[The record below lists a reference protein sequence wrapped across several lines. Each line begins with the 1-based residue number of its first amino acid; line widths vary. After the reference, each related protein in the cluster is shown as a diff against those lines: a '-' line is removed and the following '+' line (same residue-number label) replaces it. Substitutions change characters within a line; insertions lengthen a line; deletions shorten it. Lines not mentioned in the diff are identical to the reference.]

1 MEIRLLQ
8 GVYTMNEYL
17 KNRLSRIHNDLYLS
31 LITIDQA
38 LSKEQATIELAHELS
53 RLLNQMESGSH
64 LKQDLKEA
72 EAEAYRQ
79 VEEGVTHD

>member
-1 MEIRLLQ
+1 
-8 GVYTMNEYL
+8 MNEYL
-17 KNRLSRIHNDLYLS
+17 KNHLSRIHDNLYLS

-53 RLLNQMESGSH
+53 RLLTQMETGSH

>member
-1 MEIRLLQ
+1 
-8 GVYTMNEYL
+8 MNEYF
-17 KNRLSRIHNDLYLS
+17 KNRLVRVHDSLYLS

-38 LSKEQATIELAHELS
+38 LSEEQATIELAHELS

-72 EAEAYRQ
+72 EREAYRQ
-79 VEEGVTHD
+79 VEEGVTND

>member
-1 MEIRLLQ
+1 MEIILLQ

-17 KNRLSRIHNDLYLS
+17 KNRLVRIHDSLYLS
-31 LITIDQA
+31 LIIIDQA
-38 LSKEQATIELAHELS
+38 LSEEQATIELAHELS

-79 VEEGVTHD
+79 VEEGVNHD

>member
-1 MEIRLLQ
+1 
-8 GVYTMNEYL
+8 MNEYL
-17 KNRLSRIHNDLYLS
+17 KNRLVRVHDSLYLS
-31 LITIDQA
+31 LRTIDQA
-38 LSKEQATIELAHELS
+38 LSEEQATIELAHELS

-72 EAEAYRQ
+72 EQEAYRQ

>member
-1 MEIRLLQ
+1 
-8 GVYTMNEYL
+8 MNEYL

>member
-1 MEIRLLQ
+1 
-8 GVYTMNEYL
+8 MNDCL
-17 KNRLSRIHNDLYLS
+17 KNQLVRIHDNLYLP
-31 LITIDQA
+31 LRTIDQA
-38 LSKEQATIELAHELS
+38 LSEEQATIELAQELS

-64 LKQDLKEA
+64 LTKDLKEA

>member
-1 MEIRLLQ
+1 
-8 GVYTMNEYL
+8 MNEYL
-17 KNRLSRIHNDLYLS
+17 KNRLARIHDSLYLS

-38 LSKEQATIELAHELS
+38 LSEEQATIELAHELS

>member
-1 MEIRLLQ
+1 
-8 GVYTMNEYL
+8 MNDYL
-17 KNRLSRIHNDLYLS
+17 KNHLSRIYDNLYLS
-31 LITIDQA
+31 LNVIDHA
-38 LSKEQATIELAHELS
+38 LSDEQASIALAHELS

-72 EAEAYRQ
+72 EKEAYRE

>member
-1 MEIRLLQ
+1 
-8 GVYTMNEYL
+8 MNEYL
-17 KNRLSRIHNDLYLS
+17 KNRLARIHDSLYLS

-53 RLLNQMESGSH
+53 RLLTQMDRGSR

>member
-1 MEIRLLQ
+1 
-8 GVYTMNEYL
+8 MNEYL
-17 KNRLSRIHNDLYLS
+17 KNRLSRINDSLYLS

-53 RLLNQMESGSH
+53 RLLTQMDRGSR

>member
-1 MEIRLLQ
+1 
-8 GVYTMNEYL
+8 MNEYL
-17 KNRLSRIHNDLYLS
+17 KNHLARIHDSLYLS

-79 VEEGVTHD
+79 VEESFTHY

>member
-1 MEIRLLQ
+1 
-8 GVYTMNEYL
+8 MNEYL
-17 KNRLSRIHNDLYLS
+17 KNSLARIHDSLYLS

-38 LSKEQATIELAHELS
+38 LSGEKVTIELAHELS

-72 EAEAYRQ
+72 EREAYRQ
-79 VEEGVTHD
+79 VEEGANHD

>member
-1 MEIRLLQ
+1 
-8 GVYTMNEYL
+8 MNEYL
-17 KNRLSRIHNDLYLS
+17 KNSLARIHDSLYLS

-38 LSKEQATIELAHELS
+38 LSEEQATIELAHELS
-53 RLLNQMESGSH
+53 RLLNQMENGSH

-79 VEEGVTHD
+79 VEEGVNHD

>member
-1 MEIRLLQ
+1 
-8 GVYTMNEYL
+8 MNEYL
-17 KNRLSRIHNDLYLS
+17 KNRLSRIHDDLYLS

-53 RLLNQMESGSH
+53 RLLTQMDRGSR

>member
-1 MEIRLLQ
+1 
-8 GVYTMNEYL
+8 MNEYL
-17 KNRLSRIHNDLYLS
+17 KNRLVRVHDSLYLS

-38 LSKEQATIELAHELS
+38 LSEEQATIELAHELS

-72 EAEAYRQ
+72 EREAYRQ

>member
-1 MEIRLLQ
+1 
-8 GVYTMNEYL
+8 MNEYL
-17 KNRLSRIHNDLYLS
+17 KNRLSRIHDDLYLS

-38 LSKEQATIELAHELS
+38 LSKEQATIGLAHELS
-53 RLLNQMESGSH
+53 RLLNKMESGSH

-79 VEEGVTHD
+79 VEEGATHD

>member
-1 MEIRLLQ
+1 
-8 GVYTMNEYL
+8 MNEYL
-17 KNRLSRIHNDLYLS
+17 KNRLSRIHDDLYLS

>member
-1 MEIRLLQ
+1 
-8 GVYTMNEYL
+8 MNEYL
-17 KNRLSRIHNDLYLS
+17 KNRLARIHDSLYLS
-31 LITIDQA
+31 LITINQA
-38 LSKEQATIELAHELS
+38 LSEEQATIELAHELS

>member
-1 MEIRLLQ
+1 
-8 GVYTMNEYL
+8 MNEYL
-17 KNRLSRIHNDLYLS
+17 KNHLARIHDSLYLS

-53 RLLNQMESGSH
+53 RLLTQMDRGSH

-79 VEEGVTHD
+79 VEEGATHD

>member
-1 MEIRLLQ
+1 
-8 GVYTMNEYL
+8 MNEYL
-17 KNRLSRIHNDLYLS
+17 KNRLSRIHDSLYLS

-79 VEEGVTHD
+79 VEEGATHD

>member
-1 MEIRLLQ
+1 
-8 GVYTMNEYL
+8 MNEYL
-17 KNRLSRIHNDLYLS
+17 KNRLARIHDSLYLS
-31 LITIDQA
+31 LITINQA
-38 LSKEQATIELAHELS
+38 LSEEQATIELAHELS
-53 RLLNQMESGSH
+53 RLLNQMESGSR

>member
-1 MEIRLLQ
+1 
-8 GVYTMNEYL
+8 MNEYL
-17 KNRLSRIHNDLYLS
+17 KNRLVRIHDSLYLS
-31 LITIDQA
+31 LIIIDQA
-38 LSKEQATIELAHELS
+38 LSEEQATIELAHELS

-79 VEEGVTHD
+79 VEEGVNHD